1 MRQKIIILTA
11 IFFLLWLI
19 KGQAQQDTVKTVE
32 HNPVVFG
39 RIYPG
44 FTTTFA
50 ENSHTTNSFDM
61 NTALLGA
68 KANFGNK
75 VCVIL
80 SYDVTKTTGD
90 ILVKDSNYNAM
101 QVSWYKGSDYTAF
114 LKQAE
119 INYKP
124 FKSLELAIGQLLN
137 EQYLTIQD
145 IFWGYRYVAF
155 TFQERYKYGFPADF
169 GFRMAYNKNKLRLSV
184 TVSNGEGPLYR
195 QDSNG
200 LMMYALNVEYK
211 PSQHW
216 IFKVYGD
223 VYPDDDHTCRQ
234 TLSLFGG
241 YSIEKFRMGIESCW
255 VQNDLWNTSNDYEG
269 FSGFVSYCLN
279 KKWSVFVREDYLVQS
294 LYYKNT
300 SFSIVGTQYEI
311 NQNISVSINGRSFL
325 NSYIKQAQLCLNVGA
340 KF

>member
-19 KGQAQQDTVKTVE
+19 KGQAQQDTSKLAE

-39 RIYPG
+39 KICPG

-50 ENSHTTNSFDM
+50 ENSRTTNSFDM
-61 NTALLGA
+61 NTALLGG
-68 KANFGNK
+68 KVNFGSK
-75 VCVIL
+75 VNVIL

-90 ILVKDSNYNAM
+90 ITVKDSSQNTM

-137 EQYLTIQD
+137 EQYLTVQD
-145 IFWGYRYVAF
+145 IFWGYRYVST

-169 GFRMAYNKNKLRLSV
+169 GFRMAYNINKLRLSA

-195 QDSNG
+195 QDSKG
-200 LMMYALNVEYK
+200 LLMYALNVEYK
-211 PSQHW
+211 PGQQW

-223 VYPDDDHTCRQ
+223 VYPDHTCRQ
-234 TLSLFGG
+234 TLSLFAG

-255 VQNDLWNTSNDYEG
+255 VQNDLWNTSNNYEG
-269 FSGFVSYCLN
+269 YSGFVSCKLN
-279 KKWSVFVREDYLVQS
+279 KKWTVFVREDYLVQS

-311 NQNISVSINGRSFL
+311 NQNIFVSINGRSFL
-325 NSYIKQAQLCLNVGA
+325 NSSIKQAQLCLNVGA